1 MKNGAM
7 PSVTP
12 SLLSKVKRR
21 SPFRIGLRR
30 LKRAT
35 PQTVYRFRRRV
46 KRLRVYL
53 ALYAL
58 PSEAPS
64 SPALDKLFRRAGK
77 LRQAYLYLDWVKAN
91 APDWKA
97 AAKAEV
103 RYRKRRLLK
112 AYKALRQPVRE
123 ALSAWK
129 KRFPPPWK
137 GHAGLEVWQQQG
149 RRWIEAHKAALRAF
163 PEPPYSQ
170 SQIHELRTLC
180 RRWELAQV
188 WVELDELPPQGLTA
202 LLGDARDLYLL
213 WRWLQEMGAP
223 EALLHR
229 IQRQETEKESEAL
242 HLWQSWRSSLG

>member
-1 MKNGAM
+1 M
-7 PSVTP
+7 
-12 SLLSKVKRR
+12 KRR

-30 LKRAT
+30 VKRPT
-35 PQTVYRFRRRV
+35 PKAIYRFRRKV

-53 ALYAL
+53 GLYAF

-91 APDWKA
+91 APEWKT

-103 RYRKRRLLK
+103 RYRKRRFRK
-112 AYKALRQPVRE
+112 AYKALRQAVRE
-123 ALSAWK
+123 VLSVWE

-137 GHAGLEVWQQQG
+137 EHSALSGLEVWQQQG
-149 RRWIEAHKAALRAF
+149 RRWVEAHKAALRAF
-163 PEPPYSQ
+163 PAPPYSR
-170 SQIHELRTLC
+170 SQLHELRTLC

-229 IQRQETEKESEAL
+229 IQRQETEKESQAL
-242 HLWQSWRSSLG
+242 LLWQSWRSSLE